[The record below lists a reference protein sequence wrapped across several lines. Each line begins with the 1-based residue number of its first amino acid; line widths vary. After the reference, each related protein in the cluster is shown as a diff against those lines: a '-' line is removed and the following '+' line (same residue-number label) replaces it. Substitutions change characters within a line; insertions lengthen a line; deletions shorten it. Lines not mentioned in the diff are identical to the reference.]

1 MWVRDTEG
9 NETIGS
15 SQTLWFGFLILGHS
29 ESLQVSEQKKDITVI
44 IFEENDFGNYSDN
57 VLER

>member
-15 SQTLWFGFLILGHS
+15 SQNLWFGFLILGHS